1 MSAPAPAVSFA
12 PRVGT
17 PCTILVNNKAGA
29 LHATAGVEQVREMAS
44 AIGLEADV
52 IGTESPEETR
62 AVLKKL
68 VAAGAERVAVSGGDG
83 TVALAVQELAHA
95 QTALG
100 IIPQGTANNCLLYT
114 SPSPR
119 DS

>member
-1 MSAPAPAVSFA
+1 MSGPAPANDAA
-12 PRVGT
+12 PPRRC
-17 PCTILVNNKAGA
+17 CTILVNNKAGA

-44 AIGLEADV
+44 AIGLDAHV
-52 IGTESPEETR
+52 IGTESPEEMR
-62 AVLKKL
+62 ATLKKL

-95 QTALG
+95 QT
-100 IIPQGTANNCLLYT
+100 CLLYT